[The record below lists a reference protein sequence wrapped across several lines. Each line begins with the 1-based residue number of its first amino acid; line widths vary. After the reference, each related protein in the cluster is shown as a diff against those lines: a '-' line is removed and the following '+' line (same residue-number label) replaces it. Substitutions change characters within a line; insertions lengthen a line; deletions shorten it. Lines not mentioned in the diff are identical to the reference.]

1 MPEEPTAA
9 RKPPESE
16 RVFRE
21 TILRRF
27 EDPEHSEILRRF
39 GALLYALA
47 VESELWGAA
56 PARGVL
62 AVQVAAAAEDL
73 EHLAGYLREV
83 AQTPT
88 HTGVSEEELTLCRR
102 AAEWAEHLARA
113 VDGLRRA
120 AEGSGSRG

>member
-1 MPEEPTAA
+1 MPEEPPAA
-9 RKPPESE
+9 RKPPENE

-27 EDPEHSEILRRF
+27 EDPEDAETLRSF

-56 PARGVL
+56 PDRGVV
-62 AVQVAAAAEDL
+62 AVQVAAAAADL
-73 EHLAGYLREV
+73 ELLAGYLRDV
-83 AQTPT
+83 ARTPT
-88 HTGVSEEELTLCRR
+88 HTGVSEDELTLCRR

-113 VDGLRRA
+113 VEGLRQA
-120 AEGSGSRG
+120 AEGSDRRG

>member
-27 EDPEHSEILRRF
+27 EDPKHAETLRRF

-56 PARGVL
+56 PAEDVV
-62 AVQVAAAAEDL
+62 AVQVAAAEDL

-83 AQTPT
+83 AQTPM

-102 AAEWAEHLARA
+102 AAEWAEHLVRA
-113 VDGLRRA
+113 VDGLRQA